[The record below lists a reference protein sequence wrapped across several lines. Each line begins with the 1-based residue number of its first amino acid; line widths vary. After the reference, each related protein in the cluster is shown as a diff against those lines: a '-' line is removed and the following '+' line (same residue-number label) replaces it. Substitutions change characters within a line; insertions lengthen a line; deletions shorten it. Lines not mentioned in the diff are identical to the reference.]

1 MGIFIKY
8 THENE
13 IIWSQQRV
21 QANPPDPPLPSGSVT
36 GSIYSADVKKADNN
50 FRKKNIGEIRV
61 KYVQKAA
68 SEKTGLSH
76 PFLGMGPGPME
87 LGKLAAF

>member
-21 QANPPDPPLPSGSVT
+21 QANPPEPPLPSGSVT
-36 GSIYSADVKKADNN
+36 GSIYSAEVNSRQHFQEKK
-50 FRKKNIGEIRV
+50 
-61 KYVQKAA
+61 YW
-68 SEKTGLSH
+68 
-76 PFLGMGPGPME
+76 
-87 LGKLAAF
+87 